1 MAGGGGKVSDVN
13 VEVLNKEVS
22 SASSHARLYQTGKKV
37 TRLLAEN
44 VAHRALGRFAE
55 TLGAGADLEK
65 RVKIQ
70 DKPNLPTVVEG

>member
-1 MAGGGGKVSDVN
+1 MN

-22 SASSHARLYQTGKKV
+22 SAPSHARLYQTGKKV
-37 TRLLAEN
+37 TRLLAEKKRG
-44 VAHRALGRFAE
+44 ASRALGRFAE

-65 RVKIQ
+65 RAKIQ